1 MYNAYIIECGEVAA
15 GIVTR
20 EKRGYLFHAA
30 VDAFRPLEGQTFDTL
45 QKAQHAAAHLRSARK
60 PATSAKTLEKRA
72 KF

>member
-30 VDAFRPLEGQTFDTL
+30 AAPFRPLEGQTFDTP
-45 QKAQHAAAHLRSARK
+45 QKAQRAAAHLRSARK
-60 PATSAKTLEKRA
+60 SATSAKTSA
-72 KF
+72 KLAKS